1 MSVSNKRSS
10 YCSGVTPW
18 RPKVSTPRWAT
29 AAATSSWVERGLHPV
44 RYTLAPPSW
53 STRARLAVLASRWTE
68 TAARRPEKGFSR
80 AKRASI
86 WDRAGM
92 NERTQSIFR
101 WPEGARDISFTMLIG
116 DLLK

>member
-1 MSVSNKRSS
+1 M
-10 YCSGVTPW
+10 
-18 RPKVSTPRWAT
+18 
-29 AAATSSWVERGLHPV
+29 